1 MIIAV
6 TTIIILSGKNR
17 QVFSV
22 ISGGERSMKWRCGV
36 CGYIHDGDQPP
47 EKCPKCG
54 APREKFIQLT
64 EEEAGL
70 IERSRFSNDL
80 HARLIA
86 LMQKVELLA
95 DEGIKDN
102 LDPGCLTVFR
112 AAKNQARILARM
124 ARAEIQTHISKG
136 KWG

>member
-1 MIIAV
+1 
-6 TTIIILSGKNR
+6 
-17 QVFSV
+17 
-22 ISGGERSMKWRCGV
+22 MKWRCGV

-54 APREKFIQLT
+54 APREKFTQLT
-64 EEEAGL
+64 DEEARL
-70 IERSRFSNDL
+70 IDRSRYSNNL
-80 HARLIA
+80 HAKLIA
-86 LMQKVELLA
+86 LMQKVEALA

-102 LDPGCLTVFR
+102 LDPGCLTMFQ
-112 AAKNQARILARM
+112 AAKKQAQILAQM